1 MSTDLC
7 YDDFFNREVT
17 MTDEEK
23 AIDKELLDIFREMGR
38 KMKSL
43 EPELRALVYEN
54 LGDLYEE

>member
-1 MSTDLC
+1 
-7 YDDFFNREVT
+7 